1 MDSTCRLVFSVVP
14 ADENL
19 PYAYDLY
26 DDQYVFSENS
36 GLCILYPSYTGT
48 QTSYE
53 PLWTP
58 DDPTEQ
64 TIEPLGDE
72 EHKISM
78 RIVIPNNHVNAN
90 RKRAGDFLIIRKG
103 NFYNANYYK
112 QLKEYIN
119 GWPAD
124 TTTAVEDMIQRFQF
138 VDKE

>member
-1 MDSTCRLVFSVVP
+1 M
-14 ADENL
+14 
-19 PYAYDLY
+19 PYAYDIY

-58 DDPTEQ
+58 EDPTEQ

-78 RIVIPNNHVNAN
+78 RIVLPPNAN
-90 RKRAGDFLIIRKG
+90 NNRRRAGDFLIIRKG

-112 QLKEYIN
+112 QLKDYIN

-124 TTTAVEDMIQRFQF
+124 KEVDVQGMLERFQYIEPT
-138 VDKE
+138 VQTA